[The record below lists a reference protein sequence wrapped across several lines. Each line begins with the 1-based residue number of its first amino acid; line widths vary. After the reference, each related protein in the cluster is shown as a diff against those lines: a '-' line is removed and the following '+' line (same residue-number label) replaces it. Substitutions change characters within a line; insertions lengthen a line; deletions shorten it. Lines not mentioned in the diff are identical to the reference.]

1 MIFMEIV
8 RFALT
13 TIVGCAIG
21 AAVVRLFLTE
31 KLPPLCDRCAN
42 LKIKRS
48 KQESKCLCKY
58 VCDEIGAHYDA
69 PEICSCFCPKKDQS
83 EQYTQEK
90 VVYGGRTARYPHTK

>member
-8 RFALT
+8 RFVLT

-21 AAVVRLFLTE
+21 AAVVQLFLTE

-48 KQESKCLCKY
+48 K
-58 VCDEIGAHYDA
+58 
-69 PEICSCFCPKKDQS
+69 
-83 EQYTQEK
+83 
-90 VVYGGRTARYPHTK
+90 